1 MHTPTREEAGELSAG
16 SGERESTAKRFPSP
30 LAVAIP
36 SESAGWEEMYAY
48 HVPFRADR
56 READDER
63 FWFQEALHAPEPLY
77 PFDAIS
83 WDYTVAAFNQASARL
98 FVVPTSLGAE
108 YRILNGYVYISANS
122 VTEPDLLARRAELF
136 AARSGYYFEHWDELY
151 ERWVE
156 KVEAATLELRQLE
169 VPALPEFE
177 PERIVRE
184 ASGLG
189 AAHLLLVAWDTLLE
203 GLDRILHYH
212 FELLNL
218 GYGALLDFHD
228 VCRETFPDLDD
239 QAAAKLL
246 AATDALYLRPDQE
259 LRRLARLAVD
269 LGVAGGVKGAD
280 DEASLRQALS
290 GRSAGRE
297 WLADYEAT
305 KEPWFYLSFGTGV
318 YYHHHRSWIDDPAAP
333 IAMIGSYIDRLDAGT
348 EFSRPAAAVL
358 AERERLTREYLEL
371 LPDGSRTAFEKSLDL
386 ARRVFPYVEDHNFY
400 IDHRYM
406 AIFWNK
412 VREFGALL
420 AQSGMLRDGE
430 DIFYLR
436 HDEIRSALEDLR
448 LWWSSGADVAPHGRE
463 HWPPIVERRRT
474 MYDAMRRWSPPSALG
489 RAPERVTE
497 PMTVILWGITTE
509 RIDEWLSPDGDTER
523 ITGIAASPGVVEGRA
538 CVVLHVDDLDRVED
552 GDVLIAPTT
561 STSWMPV
568 FAKIAGAVL
577 DIGGIM
583 SHAAI
588 VAREYRKP
596 AVVGTGTATRRIKS
610 GDLVRVDAEA
620 GVVTILKRA

>member
-1 MHTPTREEAGELSAG
+1 MHIATRKEARELS
-16 SGERESTAKRFPSP
+16 SGRGTQGASPKRFPSP
-30 LAVAIP
+30 LDVRIP
-36 SESAGWEEMYAY
+36 SESVGWEEMYA
-48 HVPFRADR
+48 HHAPFRAER
-56 READDER
+56 REVDDER

-77 PFDAIS
+77 PFDSIAF
-83 WDYTVAAFNQASARL
+83 DYTVAAFNQASARL
-98 FVVPTSLGAE
+98 FAIPASLGAE
-108 YRILNGYVYISANS
+108 YRILNGYLYISANS
-122 VTEPDLLARRAELF
+122 VTEPDTLARRAELF
-136 AARSGYYFEHWDELY
+136 AARGGYYYEHWDEIY

-156 KVEAATLELRQLE
+156 KVEAATQELRQLE

-177 PERIVRE
+177 PERIVHE
-184 ASGLG
+184 ARGLG
-189 AAHLLLVAWDTLLE
+189 AAHLLLASWDRLLD

-218 GYGALLDFHD
+218 GYSALLAFHE
-228 VCRETFPDLDD
+228 VCRETFPDIDD
-239 QAAAKLL
+239 QVPAKLL
-246 AATDALYLRPDQE
+246 AATDALYLRPDHE

-269 LGVAGGVKGAD
+269 LGVAESVKEAH
-280 DEASLRQALS
+280 DEVSLRHALS
-290 GRSAGRE
+290 RSSAGRE

-318 YYHHHRSWIDDPAAP
+318 YYHHHRSWIDNPAVP
-333 IAMIGSYIDRLDAGT
+333 IALIGSYIDRLDGGA
-348 EFSRPAAAVL
+348 EISRPAGVVL
-358 AERERLTREYLEL
+358 AERERLTSEYLEL
-371 LPDGSRTAFEKSLDL
+371 LPEGSRTAFEKSLDL

-430 DIFYLR
+430 DVFYLR

-448 LWWSSGADVAPHGRE
+448 LWWSSGAEVAPHGRE

-474 MYDAMRRWSPPSALG
+474 MYEAMRGWSPPNALG

-509 RIDEWLSPDGDTER
+509 RIDEWLSPDGGTDR
-523 ITGIAASPGVVEGRA
+523 IMGIAGSPGVAEGRA
-538 CVVLHVDDLDRVED
+538 CVVLHLDDLDRVED

-568 FAKIAGAVL
+568 FAKISGAVL
-577 DIGGIM
+577 DIGGVM
-583 SHAAI
+583 SHGAV

-596 AVVGTGTATRRIKS
+596 AVIGTGRATRRIKS
-610 GDLVRVDAEA
+610 GDLVRVDADA